1 MAIQP
6 IKRVSVSELVY
17 EQLQDNLIKGV
28 WKAGEKIPSEN
39 ELAAQFEV
47 SRVSVR
53 QALSKLAALG
63 LLETRQG
70 EGNFVRAISAQ
81 DYVSGL
87 LPYMENRSDVL
98 EETLEFRLIIEVGA
112 VRLACRKAQQEDI
125 VRLKRSK
132 QRMEEHREDHEEYVK
147 EDLHFHMIIIKMAD
161 NSMLTQIAE
170 IVREIIRKAIYKIT
184 TDIGVENGLFYHEK
198 LIEAFE
204 KREEELAENV
214 MREHLRTSME
224 AFRKHGS

>member
-1 MAIQP
+1 
-6 IKRVSVSELVY
+6 
-17 EQLQDNLIKGV
+17 
-28 WKAGEKIPSEN
+28 
-39 ELAAQFEV
+39 
-47 SRVSVR
+47 
-53 QALSKLAALG
+53 
-63 LLETRQG
+63 
-70 EGNFVRAISAQ
+70 
-81 DYVSGL
+81 
-87 LPYMENRSDVL
+87 
-98 EETLEFRLIIEVGA
+98 
-112 VRLACRKAQQEDI
+112 
-125 VRLKRSK
+125 
-132 QRMEEHREDHEEYVK
+132 MEEHREDHEEYVK